1 MHLPR
6 CKLRCGRLFFDLDL
20 KTPDGFVEGL
30 CIDCDLQTSPGQS
43 FFSFAPLWMAVFY
56 SCVDGGVEGLCTDL
70 DLKTSLGQGIFA
82 YCPVWMAVRKVNV
95 QILA

>member
-1 MHLPR
+1 
-6 CKLRCGRLFFDLDL
+6 
-20 KTPDGFVEGL
+20 
-30 CIDCDLQTSPGQS
+30 
-43 FFSFAPLWMAVFY
+43 MAVFY